1 MLYLSPKALEPLLGF
16 LRRAGAAPE
25 APSPVPVGPAD
36 ALLGRYQRY
45 LVTERG
51 LAAETAA
58 GYAAKVRA
66 FAAARVEDGL
76 AGLTAAEV
84 TAFVVETCPSMRK
97 GTAKLTVTA
106 LRSLLGWLHL
116 AGEIPGPL
124 AWAVPAVASWRLAA
138 LPVPL
143 DQAQVQA
150 MLDGCDTGTAVGRR
164 DLAMLTLLGRLGLRA
179 GEVAGLTLEDID
191 WRAGEI
197 TVTGKGRRSERLPLP
212 ADVGEAVAAYLSGGR
227 PRAFEGARNVFL
239 RSRAPHRRL
248 DLNRGQ
254 PGSLRRRAAGR
265 DRRGLRAP
273 AAALRGHGDAAGRGV
288 ASRGRPGAAAPAAAV
303 HGDLRQNG
311 RPRAPGAGAP
321 LAGRRRG
328 MSALSQ
334 AVADYL
340 AVRRS
345 LGYKFARPETLLG
358 QFTAYL
364 EQAGAATVTA
374 EHALAWAVLPD
385 GDPSWHAYRLAVARG
400 FAAWLATTDPDAE
413 IPPAGLIPSRKHRAT
428 PYLYTDSEIAA
439 LITAAGSLR
448 FQLRTATYQ
457 TLIGLLAVTG
467 MRVGEAIGL
476 NRDDAD
482 LNAGVLTV
490 RNGKHGKSRLVPVHD
505 TTARALRDY
514 QRVRDRLCPDAA
526 TPAVLISPAGT
537 RLLYCNVHAT
547 WKKLAASAGLR
558 PRSGSC
564 RPRIHDL
571 RHSFA
576 VRTMLDAY
584 ESGLDGQAT
593 LFVLSTYLGHADP
606 KATYWYL
613 SASPE
618 LMAAAGQRLAA
629 WLERP

>member
-1 MLYLSPKALEPLLGF
+1 
-16 LRRAGAAPE
+16 
-25 APSPVPVGPAD
+25 
-36 ALLGRYQRY
+36 
-45 LVTERG
+45 
-51 LAAETAA
+51 
-58 GYAAKVRA
+58 
-66 FAAARVEDGL
+66 
-76 AGLTAAEV
+76 
-84 TAFVVETCPSMRK
+84 
-97 GTAKLTVTA
+97 
-106 LRSLLGWLHL
+106 
-116 AGEIPGPL
+116 
-124 AWAVPAVASWRLAA
+124 
-138 LPVPL
+138 
-143 DQAQVQA
+143 
-150 MLDGCDTGTAVGRR
+150 
-164 DLAMLTLLGRLGLRA
+164 
-179 GEVAGLTLEDID
+179 
-191 WRAGEI
+191 
-197 TVTGKGRRSERLPLP
+197 
-212 ADVGEAVAAYLSGGR
+212 
-227 PRAFEGARNVFL
+227 
-239 RSRAPHRRL
+239 
-248 DLNRGQ
+248 
-254 PGSLRRRAAGR
+254 
-265 DRRGLRAP
+265 
-273 AAALRGHGDAAGRGV
+273 
-288 ASRGRPGAAAPAAAV
+288 
-303 HGDLRQNG
+303 
-311 RPRAPGAGAP
+311 
-321 LAGRRRG
+321 
-328 MSALSQ
+328 MSALSG

-345 LGYKFARPETLLG
+345 LGYKFARPEKLLG

-400 FAAWLATTDPDAE
+400 FAAWLATIDPDAE

-428 PYLYTDSEIAA
+428 PYLYTDSEIEA

-476 NRDDAD
+476 NRGDAD
-482 LNAGVLTV
+482 LDAGVLTV

-505 TTARALRDY
+505 TAARALRDY
-514 QRVRDRLCPDAA
+514 LRVRDRLCPDVS

-593 LFVLSTYLGHADP
+593 LSVLSTYLGHADP

-618 LMAAAGQRLAA
+618 LMAAAGRRLGV